1 IVARDSEG
9 KVLLSCSEIHNDVS
23 SAFAA
28 EAIACWKA
36 VQVGVEKGWQFQH
49 APRCANNLAHIL
61 ATETLKRG
69 EETYLEMGVPEYAED
84 QTRYDGVSEP
94 D

>member
-1 IVARDSEG
+1 MP
-9 KVLLSCSEIHNDVS
+9 
-23 SAFAA
+23 SAFTA

-49 APRCANNLAHIL
+49 TPRSTNNLAHIL
-61 ATETLKRG
+61 PTETLRRR
-69 EETYLEMGVPEYAED
+69 EEIYLEMGVPEYAKD